1 MSDIQILIP
10 LSALPEGTTLTA
22 EGINEALG
30 GIVDSRAEIDQMKA
44 RYNELADAV
53 KSSGKNLNLILDDI
67 NDSFERAKAL
77 RRFAAVMISLGDS
90 VREMP

>member
-1 MSDIQILIP
+1 MSDIQVIIP

-30 GIVDSRAEIDQMKA
+30 GIVDSRAEADHYKEK
-44 RYNELADAV
+44 YNELVATAKAAG
-53 KSSGKNLNLILDDI
+53 KSLELILDEV

-77 RRFAAVMISLGDS
+77 RGFVAELKSFGNGL
-90 VREMP
+90 REMP